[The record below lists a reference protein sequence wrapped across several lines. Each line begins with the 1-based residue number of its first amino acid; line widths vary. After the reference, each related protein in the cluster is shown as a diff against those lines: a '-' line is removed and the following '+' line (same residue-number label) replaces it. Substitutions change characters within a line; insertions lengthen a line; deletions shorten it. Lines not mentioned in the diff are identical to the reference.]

1 MPESTLQKV
10 QLNLRVGSWVG
21 VRDQARMV
29 LRAKL
34 HHQGPPGLN
43 ELCFLS
49 PSGDHM
55 PPPVEANW
63 PWSQVQ
69 MLPGGLLEA

>member
-1 MPESTLQKV
+1 MPDFADSTT
-10 QLNLRVGSWVG
+10 QLGGGSLG
-21 VRDQARMV
+21 GGEGTGMV
-29 LRAKL
+29 LRARL

-43 ELCFLS
+43 ELCSLS

-69 MLPGGLLEA
+69 AQMLPGGLLEA